1 MGGWCD
7 LAAIAQLTRLRLAS
21 QRGRPLCLR
30 SVPRLFR
37 GFPMSDQDQS
47 KSTNSPHLVA
57 TNGGMALAM
66 WIGISMTVIWIVVML
81 MGDKVAI
88 H

>member
-1 MGGWCD
+1 
-7 LAAIAQLTRLRLAS
+7 
-21 QRGRPLCLR
+21 
-30 SVPRLFR
+30 
-37 GFPMSDQDQS
+37 MSDSDQS
-47 KSTNSPHLVA
+47 KSTNSPHLVV

-66 WIGISMTVIWIVVML
+66 WIGFSMVAVWIAVLL